1 MYSNV
6 SNVLTAVTRKT
17 RLKWLEGISLKNW
30 TPLYQHYN
38 IIFSRTHLKVRKGY
52 IVKTNKL
59 KRCTFVNLVLTT
71 KSIQNQQKFLGILSI
86 RNTIHPICKFFW
98 FWIFLS
104 GICEAALNEL
114 TCKKIVKAI
123 SDHVLLT

>member
-1 MYSNV
+1 MVHTYVYSNV

-38 IIFSRTHLKVRKGY
+38 IIFSKTHLKVRKGY

-71 KSIQNQQKFLGILSI
+71 KSIQN
-86 RNTIHPICKFFW
+86 
-98 FWIFLS
+98 
-104 GICEAALNEL
+104 
-114 TCKKIVKAI
+114 
-123 SDHVLLT
+123 